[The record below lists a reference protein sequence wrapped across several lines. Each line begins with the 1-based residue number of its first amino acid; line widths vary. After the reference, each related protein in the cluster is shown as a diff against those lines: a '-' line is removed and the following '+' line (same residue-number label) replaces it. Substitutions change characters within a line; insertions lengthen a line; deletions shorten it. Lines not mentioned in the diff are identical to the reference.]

1 MKERLADLLRE
12 LSLLDGLPGHEQA
25 LVRYLRDQLKPFAS
39 EVQVGANGNI
49 YAKKNGRKP
58 GLTVTVAAHIDE
70 IGCVVRDIDS
80 QGTIRF
86 DKLGWFSDSWLPN
99 TRVRIG
105 RTPGIVGIKSGHLM
119 TEEEKHAV
127 LPHRSLYIDVG
138 ARSAE
143 EVERMGI
150 SIGDPISFEV
160 PFARWNDPDYC
171 CGKALDN
178 RVACAVLV
186 ALMEKLADGN
196 FPGTFWAVGTVQEER
211 GLGGARTAVQF
222 TRPDWFMALDVAL
235 SGDTPEIPAS
245 DKAVRLGSGVVIDLG
260 HFLESP
266 KRGYFIHPGLKAVAL
281 RIGQKNRIPFQL
293 QALYGN
299 SYTDAAAVS
308 QEFTGIPSIS
318 LGVPIRYAH
327 APSSVCHLADM
338 ESCLKLTEAMLRQGV
353 EKKDLSFLR
362 EDVPG

>member
-25 LVRYLRDQLKPFAS
+25 VVRYLRDQWKPFAD
-39 EVQVGANGNI
+39 EVQVGVNGNI
-49 YAKKNGRKP
+49 YAKKNGQKP
-58 GLTVTVAAHIDE
+58 GLTVAVAAHIDE

-86 DKLGWFSDSWLPN
+86 DKLGWFSDSWLPD

-105 RTPGIVGIKSGHLM
+105 RIPGIVGIKSGHLM
-119 TEEEKHAV
+119 TEEEKRTV
-127 LPHRSLYIDVG
+127 IPHRSLYIDVG
-138 ARSAE
+138 ARSAA

-160 PFARWNDPDYC
+160 PFGRWNDPDYC

-186 ALMEKLADGN
+186 ALMEKLADRN

-211 GLGGARTAVQF
+211 GLGGARTAAQF

-235 SGDTPEIPAS
+235 SGDTPEISAS
-245 DKAVRLGSGVVIDLG
+245 SKHVRLGSGVVIDLG

-281 RIGQKNRIPFQL
+281 RLSQENSIPVQL

-308 QEFTGIPSIS
+308 QEFAGIPSIS
-318 LGVPIRYAH
+318 LGIPLRYSH
-327 APSSVCHLADM
+327 APSSVGHLADM
-338 ESCLKLTEAMLRQGV
+338 ESCLKLTEAMLRRGV
-353 EKKDLSFLR
+353 EKKDLNFLR
-362 EDVPG
+362 EDIPG

>member
-1 MKERLADLLRE
+1 VKERLSNFLRE
-12 LSLLDGLPGHEQA
+12 LSLLDALPGHEQGV
-25 LVRYLRDQLKPFAS
+25 VRYLRDQWKPYAD
-39 EVQVGANGNI
+39 EVHVGVNGNI
-49 YAKKNGRKP
+49 YATKRGQTP
-58 GLTVTVAAHIDE
+58 GLTVAVAAHTDE
-70 IGCVVRDIDS
+70 IGCVVRDIDP

-105 RTPGIVGIKSGHLM
+105 RIPGVVGIKSGHLM
-119 TEEEKHAV
+119 TEEEKYTV

-138 ARSAE
+138 ARNAE

-160 PFARWNDPDYC
+160 PFGRWRDSDYC

-186 ALMEKLADGN
+186 GLLETLADGD
-196 FPGTFWAVGTVQEER
+196 FPGVFWAVGTVQEER
-211 GLGGARTAVQF
+211 GLGGARTAAQF
-222 TRPDWFMALDVAL
+222 TRPDWFIALDVAL
-235 SGDTPEIPAS
+235 SGDTPESPLS
-245 DKAVRLGSGVVIDLG
+245 SKPVRLGSGVVIDLG

-266 KRGYFIHPGLKAVAL
+266 KRGYFIHPGLKALAL
-281 RIGQKNRIPFQL
+281 RASKEKGIPVQL
-293 QALYGN
+293 QALFGN

-318 LGVPIRYAH
+318 LGVPIRYSH
-327 APSSVCHLADM
+327 APSSVCHLGDM
-338 ESCLKLTEAMLRQGV
+338 ESCLRLAEAMLRLGV
-353 EKKDLSFLR
+353 EKKDFDFLQ
-362 EDVPG
+362 ESGPG

>member
-25 LVRYLRDQLKPFAS
+25 VVRYLRDQWKPFAD
-39 EVQVGANGNI
+39 EVQVGVNGNI
-49 YAKKNGRKP
+49 YAKKNGQEP
-58 GLTVTVAAHIDE
+58 GLTVAVAAHIDE

-86 DKLGWFSDSWLPN
+86 DKLGWFGDSWLPD

-105 RTPGIVGIKSGHLM
+105 RIPGIVGIKSGHLM
-119 TEEEKHAV
+119 TEEEKRTV
-127 LPHRSLYIDVG
+127 IPHRSLYIDVG
-138 ARSAE
+138 ARSAA

-160 PFARWNDPDYC
+160 LFGRWNDPDYC

-186 ALMEKLADGN
+186 TLMEKLADGN

-211 GLGGARTAVQF
+211 GLGGARTAAQF

-245 DKAVRLGSGVVIDLG
+245 SKAVRLGSGVVIDLG

-266 KRGYFIHPGLKAVAL
+266 KRGYFIHPGLKAIAL
-281 RIGQKNRIPFQL
+281 RVSQEKRIPVQL

-308 QEFTGIPSIS
+308 QEAAGIPSIS

-327 APSSVCHLADM
+327 APASVCHLADM
-338 ESCLKLTEAMLRQGV
+338 ESCLKLAEAMLRQGV
-353 EKKDLSFLR
+353 TKKDLNFLR
-362 EDVPG
+362 EDISG